1 MWVKASASLFIRSP
15 GALLTWPAAGE
26 RRQTRRLYILS
37 VSMCSVVYTT
47 SAAWVRHCAGLF
59 ATRVDEGKT
68 APARRFPAA
77 RLDDLIAGFGR
88 PLTAGQLT
96 AWFRA
101 WPSAAFE
108 GRWDRLAGAWRPR
121 RGHWGVLRTQ
131 SWPAARS
138 PLFQQPPVSQDR
150 EPGPLTGPSGSAR
163 DGVRRESA
171 CVVAS
176 CPFHVGTT
184 DPPLSPLF
192 CLSSPPTSR
201 SRCRASSTCCTALA
215 TTFAFAR
222 AAKSRL
228 IRSRCRPRRRHGL
241 PLAPQLV
248 FTDINLAVPDDRVA
262 AAFHLHRFEEDR
274 VFQGREQGLLP

>member
-77 RLDDLIAGFGR
+77 RLEDWIAGFGR

-96 AWFRA
+96 AWFRS
-101 WPSAAFE
+101 WPGAAFE

-121 RGHWGVLRTQ
+121 RGHWGVVRTT
-131 SWPAARS
+131 SWPKARS

-150 EPGPLTGPSGSAR
+150 EPGAAHGPVGLCGGWCPWGECVCGGILSFPCGYYRSAAQSFILLKFPAHFALPL
-163 DGVRRESA
+163 
-171 CVVAS
+171 
-176 CPFHVGTT
+176 
-184 DPPLSPLF
+184 PPA
-192 CLSSPPTSR
+192 SPPPAAP
-201 SRCRASSTCCTALA
+201 CSTT
-215 TTFAFAR
+215 R
-222 AAKSRL
+222 
-228 IRSRCRPRRRHGL
+228 IH
-241 PLAPQLV
+241 
-248 FTDINLAVPDDRVA
+248 
-262 AAFHLHRFEEDR
+262 
-274 VFQGREQGLLP
+274 